1 MYTALTTPNQSSLGL
16 IPVPSKNVCHGLL
29 QYVLFSDENGV
40 CMTRKTIHHFHCLFS
55 QNENRTKL
63 SVHLKT
69 TSRQPVNQIGWNLT
83 NWLPDSYSKN
93 NRANF
98 DFFFSFLS
106 NSIFSTG
113 NSNDLLSLTSST
125 QLSQKNKRTRQKS
138 ESRLS
143 SQTCHEANAILIDFF
158 RLFLADLDLNLQ
170 KHVSLAKS
178 SSILKRVS
186 VLDCLK
192 KLAVIFSH

>member
-93 NRANF
+93 NCANF

-106 NSIFSTG
+106 NSIFPQVILMICYHLLH
-113 NSNDLLSLTSST
+113 LLSYHKRTNAHVKN
-125 QLSQKNKRTRQKS
+125 LSHGFLVRRVMKRTRS
-138 ESRLS
+138 
-143 SQTCHEANAILIDFF
+143 
-158 RLFLADLDLNLQ
+158 
-170 KHVSLAKS
+170 
-178 SSILKRVS
+178 
-186 VLDCLK
+186 
-192 KLAVIFSH
+192 